1 MDILLKA
8 AAGVLLT
15 VIVSLI
21 LSRQGKDFSTILVIC
36 VCCMVCSA
44 AVRFYQQIFQFVY
57 KIEQTGSLNGE
68 LLSIILKSVG
78 IGLLSEIIV
87 LICSDSGNAA
97 LGRVIQMLSS
107 AVIIWLCIPLFT
119 ELLELVENILGY
131 L

>member
-1 MDILLKA
+1 MDILFKA

-15 VIVSLI
+15 VVISLI
-21 LSRQGKDFSTILVIC
+21 LSRQGKDFSAILVIC

-44 AVRFYQQIFQFVY
+44 AVRFYQQIFQFIH
-57 KIEQTGSLNGE
+57 KLEQTGNLNGE
-68 LLSIILKSVG
+68 LISVILKSVG
-78 IGLLSEIIV
+78 IALLSEITV

-97 LGRVIQMLSS
+97 LGKVIQILSS